1 MEEKAQP
8 EQFVYQGRVYV
19 RPIGRGIVLLD
30 LPGEPQLED
39 VLLTDTGYYQVDIQV
54 SAAPSKP
61 PPELA

>member
-1 MEEKAQP
+1 MEQ

-39 VLLTDTGYYQVDIQV
+39 VLLTKEGYYQVDMQV
-54 SAAPSKP
+54 SATPSKA
-61 PPELA
+61 PPELT